1 MLDSALQER
10 RLATAGREFASRQ
23 AALSYVSG
31 GGSDPERLT
40 SALSILNEPTEQ
52 LFGSFQDYARDF
64 ALTTNAIKESRDLA
78 EATMTA
84 DEKMVVLLEQQLE
97 GSRASQEAQIAALEK
112 LLEVQEE
119 FLTVTEATQQ
129 LLEAQ
134 ETYDQAK
141 TAHEELLAQY
151 PQLQETFITVGD
163 ALAQY
168 LAAQATFEQVQKQH
182 EELLAQ
188 FTGLNETLLTV
199 AQATANLNSAIN
211 AQSAAQQ
218 AQAAAQEA
226 LAKAIA
232 DAAAVSVAE
241 AVPAFASGG
250 VHSGGMRLVGEN
262 GPELEVTGPS
272 RIYSNRDTANMFRDP
287 ELAASVDSL
296 RREVSGMRSEQLQI
310 QVEISKNVK
319 RVYDIERKW
328 DTDGLPPER
337 V

>member
-1 MLDSALQER
+1 L
-10 RLATAGREFASRQ
+10 
-23 AALSYVSG
+23 
-31 GGSDPERLT
+31 
-40 SALSILNEPTEQ
+40 
-52 LFGSFQDYARDF
+52 
-64 ALTTNAIKESRDLA
+64 
-78 EATMTA
+78 
-84 DEKMVVLLEQQLE
+84 
-97 GSRASQEAQIAALEK
+97 EAQIEQTRSSAEAQIQSLQSMLASNEK
-112 LLEVQEE
+112 I
-119 FLTVTEATQQ
+119 LTVEEA
-129 LLEAQ
+129 LV
-134 ETYDQAK
+134 
-141 TAHEELLAQY
+141 QY
-151 PQLQETFITVGD
+151 V
-163 ALAQY
+163 
-168 LAAQATFEQVQKQH
+168 AAQANYEQIQKQH

-218 AQAAAQEA
+218 AQANAQEA